1 MQKRLGGIATLA
13 AIAPLLGLL
22 GTVTGI
28 IQTFGVLKVYS
39 NANPGLMAGGISEA
53 LVTTASGL
61 VIAIPILLMHS
72 LLSGRIDGLIA
83 DAERNAATLYN
94 VLGEQ
99 A

>member
-1 MQKRLGGIATLA
+1 
-13 AIAPLLGLL
+13 
-22 GTVTGI
+22 
-28 IQTFGVLKVYS
+28 
-39 NANPGLMAGGISEA
+39 MAGGISEA